1 MSERALA
8 QAEVSQQQ
16 EILQTIIDHLPVLV
30 SFIDQRG
37 QIQLVNPEWERTIG
51 WSLEEIRKQQLD
63 IFAECY
69 PDPQYRQQVM
79 DFIANSN
86 GEWADFKTK
95 VRDGRIIDLTW
106 AVVHICDGTLIGIG
120 QDLTERK
127 RREEDLYAFTAAM
140 ENAVVGI
147 SRLDARGNYVSVNSA
162 YASALGYTST
172 QMRGLSREATV
183 YPADRE
189 KMHEAY
195 QQMLA
200 HGRAE
205 VEVRGLRQDGSVFY
219 KQVVMV
225 KTQGSQGEFLG
236 HYCFMKDISEKKA
249 AEETLYKEREFLQAV
264 LESIDEGII
273 VCDANGVLSL
283 FNRSTREIMK
293 EMPNP
298 FLPVNGRNTISSIT
312 PGGNELLDPNDIP
325 LIRALRGEPVRD
337 AEIVI
342 KTPAGKERTQLCN
355 ARALHDS
362 SGNLLGAVVAH
373 HDVTEQRLAEETQ
386 RKLADERDKLL
397 RRLQLQI
404 ERMPLAYVIV
414 DADHRVLEWNAAAE
428 RVFGYRKDEVLNTI
442 FIRQVNSAISQTPI
456 GNNYPSSP
464 VR

>member
-1 MSERALA
+1 MNRLPGGVSSGACYAPARWPRPRLLNYLTWRVLTNLPSANDMANGMFVALSEIKRTKSQIKRLNLETKQQVENTPSRLATNRKLQTKMSECALA

-37 QIQLVNPEWERTIG
+37 QIQLVNREWERTIG

-106 AVVHICDGTLIGIG
+106 AVVHISDGTLIGIG
-120 QDLTERK
+120 QDRTEWK
-127 RREEDLYAFTAAM
+127 RRDEDLYSITAAM

-147 SRLDARGNYVSVNSA
+147 SRLDARGNYVSVNCA

-172 QMRGLSREATV
+172 QMRGLSREATI

-219 KQVVMV
+219 KQVVLV
-225 KTQGSQGEFLG
+225 KTQSSQGEFLG
-236 HYCFMKDISEKKA
+236 HHCFMKDISEKKA
-249 AEETLYKEREFLQAV
+249 AEEEIYRDREFLQAV
-264 LESIDEGII
+264 LESIEEGI
-273 VCDANGVLSL
+273 VACDANGVLSL
-283 FNRSTREIMK
+283 FNRSSRENLGRDM
-293 EMPNP
+293 EP
-298 FLPVNGRNTISSIT
+298 LPVSEWPQFYQLYY
-312 PGGNELLDPNDIP
+312 PGGKELYSPNDLP
-325 LIRALRGEPVRD
+325 LIRALHGETVRG
-337 AEIVI
+337 AEVVT
-342 KTPAGKERTQLCN
+342 KTPAGKERIQLCN
-355 ARALHDS
+355 A
-362 SGNLLGAVVAH
+362 AH
-373 HDVTEQRLAEETQ
+373 
-386 RKLADERDKLL
+386 
-397 RRLQLQI
+397 
-404 ERMPLAYVIV
+404 
-414 DADHRVLEWNAAAE
+414 
-428 RVFGYRKDEVLNTI
+428 
-442 FIRQVNSAISQTPI
+442 TP
-456 GNNYPSSP
+456 
-464 VR
+464 